1 VRIDRGELEMKTK
14 SAIACHGG
22 SAETAFTAGAPQALF
37 EAEINKEFK
46 IVSLGGTSGGA
57 VCASLIWYA
66 VREAKFDRGAKN
78 IDTLME
84 GGRKRAR
91 AFLEARKR
99 VVDGA
104 SPG

>member
-1 VRIDRGELEMKTK
+1 MKTK

-22 SAETAFTAGAPQALF
+22 NAETAFTVGAPQALF
-37 EAEINKEFK
+37 EAGINKEFK
-46 IVSLGGTSGGA
+46 IVSLGGTSGGT

-66 VREAKFDRGAKN
+66 VREAKLDRGAKN
-78 IDTLME
+78 IDTLMD
-84 GGRKRAR
+84 GGRNAR